1 MNSTVTSSS
10 LGAPRISRLKLWAG
24 VVAAA
29 MAATAVQ
36 IAFYGAPSFFGFGAY
51 HVASG
56 WVTAAALA
64 WAVGP
69 ALLALVAGLW
79 RVAAFRR
86 FRHRRCHPVSSCERI
101 PRGFCR
107 FQHVGHIVQVG
118 EVVRAGRTGQRVP
131 HNPALELTARTRPQ
145 LNAHR

>member
-10 LGAPRISRLKLWAG
+10 LGAPRITRLKLWAG

-51 HVASG
+51 HVASA
-56 WVTAAALA
+56 WVTLAALA

-79 RVAAFRR
+79 RVASFRR
-86 FRHRRCHPVSSCERI
+86 RSNTKLSASDIAVVILLALVSAYLGI
-101 PRGFCR
+101 FVAFNVWG
-107 FQHVGHIVQVG
+107 
-118 EVVRAGRTGQRVP
+118 T
-131 HNPALELTARTRPQ
+131 
-145 LNAHR
+145 